1 MWDCGKIVWN
11 YVEYGEKYVGLC
23 GNLKEMW
30 FFVAFNT
37 SIFELSKL
45 YIRDIKITPCFQS
58 IGDIAQAYQN
68 ILKVEIAYTI
78 KISLP
83 LEINTLFLS
92 DQNSLSCLTI
102 PFPQKVQLF

>member
-1 MWDCGKIVWN
+1 MC
-11 YVEYGEKYVGLC
+11 
-23 GNLKEMW
+23 

-45 YIRDIKITPCFQS
+45 YIRDIKILPCFQS

-78 KISLP
+78 KISLLLATMILILP
-83 LEINTLFLS
+83 
-92 DQNSLSCLTI
+92 DHNSLSCLTI
-102 PFPQKVQLF
+102 PLPQKVQLF